1 MIEIAA
7 IAAMAVR
14 TTITAFDNRY
24 HRYHRYHRHSILLLV
39 LVGACGGPQT
49 DPTAGEGFRQLVAD
63 QVIAGFEQ
71 HLTEDGRHKVLMRGD
86 TAYIFEDSAL
96 AKVRNMN
103 IIMYDEAGHVSARL
117 TALAGDINTAHQG
130 MVARGN
136 VVLITEQDGR
146 RIETEELHFDPR
158 THRIWSDVRT
168 VQHHEGG
175 ILMGSGFE
183 ADDKFQN
190 VQIRQASSSGG
201 GLRIQF

>member
-1 MIEIAA
+1 VA
-7 IAAMAVR
+7 IA
-14 TTITAFDNRY
+14 
-24 HRYHRYHRHSILLLV
+24 LLS
-39 LVGACGGPQT
+39 ACGVQPA
-49 DPTAGEGFRQLVAD
+49 DPTAGAGFRKLVAD

-71 HLTEDGRHKVLMRGD
+71 HVTEDGKHKVLMRGD

-96 AKVRNMN
+96 AKVRNIN
-103 IIMYDEAGHVSARL
+103 LTMYDEAGNISARL
-117 TALAGDINTAHQG
+117 TAISGDINTASQG
-130 MVARGN
+130 MIARGN

-158 THRIWSDVRT
+158 LHRIWSDVQT

-175 ILMGSGFE
+175 ILTGSGFE

-190 VQIRQASSSGG
+190 VQIKQARSSGG